1 LAAILFL
8 VYNRSG
14 KTFVEGMLTG
24 DPSFKLDRPIGRTLL
39 LAILILLLAMAAAEG
54 LARISL
60 VRQRLPVSSFGN
72 YHYQFEI
79 KWFHLQRYVDQHGG
93 VDVLLMGSSLVNSG
107 IEPEQVN
114 QAWMQASGQPALRIF
129 NFGVEGLTVE
139 PNSVLAEL
147 LVESFHPAVIIFG
160 TEIRDYAAN
169 NGTETA
175 QNFLNDPWVQYRQ
188 GQFSLQGWLAEHSA
202 AYRYF
207 LAYRNWMRADFAENH
222 TQIIRRTGNLT
233 SDGYD
238 IENRV
243 AEDPYRPPDPQDPED
258 AKAFEVFAG
267 FEFADSRLA
276 DLESMLALESES
288 GIEVLLIEMPVT
300 PQFFD
305 FFEAREAAH
314 QEFLQIVSDRADA
327 AGSPFLPAI
336 PEDEL
341 PPDARSDRVHLS
353 KYGAAAFSQ
362 YLGEWL
368 ARLFLETGLD
378 LRQEGNA
385 P

>member
-1 LAAILFL
+1 
-8 VYNRSG
+8 
-14 KTFVEGMLTG
+14 MTG